1 MSVEITAERRA
12 IVERAIASWRG
23 LGWQLLREEPL
34 APAMNVALDEVLT
47 RRVGAG
53 ERPPTLRFWSWAAPA
68 VIIGRFQ
75 SVRNEVDQDEAAAR
89 GVTVVRRMS
98 GGGAM
103 FVQPDATITYS
114 LYLPERAVEGL
125 SFVESY
131 AALDSWV
138 VDVLR
143 ELGVD
148 AWYAPL
154 NDITSAEGKIG
165 GAAQARRARAVLHH
179 TTISY
184 QMNTDEMAR
193 VLRIGRE
200 KLSDKGI
207 ASAARRVSPLRRQ
220 TDLARL
226 AIVERL
232 IAGFSDRFGL
242 VDGTLDPDERAA
254 AATLV
259 RDQYATERWTHDLA

>member
-1 MSVEITAERRA
+1 MSVEISAERQQ
-12 IVERAIASWRG
+12 VIAKVVDSWRG

-34 APAMNVALDEVLT
+34 APALNVALDEVLT

-53 ERPPTLRFWSWAAPA
+53 ERPPTVRFWSWAAQA

-75 SVRNEVDQDEAAAR
+75 SVRNEVREEEALAR
-89 GVTVVRRMS
+89 DVAIVRRIT

-114 LYLPERAVEGL
+114 IYLPERYVEGL
-125 SFVESY
+125 SFAESY

-138 VDVLR
+138 VATLR
-143 ELGVD
+143 DLGVD

-165 GAAQARRARAVLHH
+165 GAAQARRAKAVLHH
-179 TTISY
+179 TTIAY
-184 QMNTDEMAR
+184 QMDTEEMAKI
-193 VLRIGRE
+193 LRIGQE

-207 ASAARRVSPLRRQ
+207 ASAAKRVSPLRRQ
-220 TDLARL
+220 TDLPRA

-232 IAGFSDRFGL
+232 TDGFRERFGL
-242 VDGTLDPDERAA
+242 VAGELSAEECAA
-254 AATLV
+254 AAALV
-259 RDQYATERWTHDLA
+259 AEQYGTDGWTHDLP

>member
-1 MSVEITAERRA
+1 MSVEIAAERQEIIDRA
-12 IVERAIASWRG
+12 VASWRG
-23 LGWQLLREEPL
+23 LGWELLREEPL
-34 APAMNVALDEVLT
+34 APALNVALDEVLT

-75 SVRNEVDQDEAAAR
+75 SVRNEVDEDEAAAR
-89 GVTVVRRMS
+89 GVTIVRRMS

-114 LYLPERAVEGL
+114 IYLPEQHVEGL
-125 SFVESY
+125 SFAESY
-131 AALDSWV
+131 AACDSWV
-138 VDVLR
+138 VAVLR
-143 ELGVD
+143 DLGVD

-154 NDITSAEGKIG
+154 NDIASAEGKIG

-184 QMNTDEMAR
+184 QMDTDEMAR
-193 VLRIGRE
+193 ILRIGRE

-207 ASAARRVSPLRRQ
+207 ASAAKRVSPLRRQ
-220 TDLARL
+220 TDLARP
-226 AIVERL
+226 AIVEAL
-232 IAGFSDRFGL
+232 IAGFRERFGL
-242 VDGTLDPDERAA
+242 ADGTLSPDERAA
-254 AATLV
+254 ATALV
-259 RDQYATERWTHDLA
+259 SDQYATDRWTHDLP

>member
-1 MSVEITAERRA
+1 MSVETAVGRQGA
-12 IVERAIASWRG
+12 IDATVASWRG
-23 LGWQLLREEPL
+23 LGWQLLPEEPL
-34 APAMNVALDEVLT
+34 APALNVALDEILT

-53 ERPPTLRFWSWAAPA
+53 ERPPMVRFWSWAAPA

-75 SVRNEVDQDEAAAR
+75 SVRNEVREEAATAR
-89 GVTVVRRMS
+89 GVAIVRRMT

-103 FVQPDATITYS
+103 FVQPDAAITYS
-114 LYLPERAVEGL
+114 IYLPERYVEGL
-125 SFVESY
+125 SFAESY

-138 VDVLR
+138 VATFQA
-143 ELGVD
+143 LGVD

-179 TTISY
+179 TTIAY
-184 QMNTDEMAR
+184 QMDTEEL
-193 VLRIGRE
+193 VQILRIGQE

-207 ASAARRVSPLRRQ
+207 ASAAKRVSPLRRQ
-220 TDLARL
+220 TDLPRA

-232 IAGFSDRFGL
+232 IDGFRDRFGL
-242 VDGTLDPDERAA
+242 ADTALTPEERAA
-254 AATLV
+254 AEALV
-259 RDQYATERWTHDLA
+259 AEQYGTAAWTHDLP

>member
-1 MSVEITAERRA
+1 MSGEISPERQRA
-12 IVERAIASWRG
+12 MDETIASWRG
-23 LGWQLLREEPL
+23 LGWQLLREELL
-34 APAMNVALDEVLT
+34 APALNVALDEILT

-53 ERPPTLRFWSWAAPA
+53 ERPPTLRFWAWAAPA

-75 SVRNEVDQDEAAAR
+75 SVRNEVDGDEARAR
-89 GVTVVRRMS
+89 GVAIVRRIT

-114 LYLPERAVEGL
+114 IYLPEGAVEGL

-131 AALDSWV
+131 AALDSWAV
-138 VDVLR
+138 AALR
-143 ELGVD
+143 DLGVD

-184 QMNTDEMAR
+184 QMDTDEMAR
-193 VLRIGRE
+193 ILRIGRE

-207 ASAARRVSPLRRQ
+207 ASAAKRVSPLRRQ
-220 TDLARL
+220 TDLARA
-226 AIVERL
+226 AIVEHL
-232 IAGFSDRFGL
+232 IARFRDRFGL
-242 VDGTLDPDERAA
+242 TEGALVPDERAA
-254 AATLV
+254 AEALA
-259 RDQYATERWTHDLA
+259 RDQYESAGWTYDLP

>member
-1 MSVEITAERRA
+1 MSTERDPARTATIART
-12 IVERAIASWRG
+12 IVSWRG
-23 LGWQLLREEPL
+23 LGWELLREESL
-34 APAMNVALDEVLT
+34 SPALNVALDEVLT

-53 ERPPTLRFWSWAAPA
+53 ERPPTLRFWAWAAPA
-68 VIIGRFQ
+68 VILGRFQ
-75 SVRNEVDQDEAAAR
+75 SVRNEVNQDEAAAR
-89 GVTVVRRMS
+89 GVALVRRMT

-114 LYLPERAVEGL
+114 LSLPEEAVAGL
-125 SFVESY
+125 SFAESY

-138 VDVLR
+138 VATLR

-179 TTISY
+179 TTIAY
-184 QMNTDEMAR
+184 QMDTDEMVR
-193 VLRIGRE
+193 ILRIGQE

-207 ASAARRVSPLRRQ
+207 ASAAKRVSPLRRQ
-220 TDLARL
+220 TDLDRAAIVARL
-226 AIVERL
+226 IE
-232 IAGFSDRFGL
+232 GFRERFGL
-242 VDGTLDPDERAA
+242 TEGVITPAERAA
-254 AATLV
+254 AEVLV
-259 RDQYATERWTHDLA
+259 RERYATAAWTFDLP